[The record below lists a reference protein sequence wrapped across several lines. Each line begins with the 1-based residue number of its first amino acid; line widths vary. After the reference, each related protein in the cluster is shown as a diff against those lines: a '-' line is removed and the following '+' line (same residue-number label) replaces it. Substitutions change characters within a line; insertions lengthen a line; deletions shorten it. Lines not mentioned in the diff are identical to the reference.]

1 MNEYVEKFW
10 NEKKLKLLNKII
22 IILLILSNIWIKDQ
36 FKIVLKFLP

>member
-36 FKIVLKFLP
+36 FKIVLSF